1 MQNLI
6 KTINKYIDLS
16 VRDIDTIKQLV
27 TVKNLNEGDFFLK
40 SGYICNEF
48 AFVNK
53 GLLSHNIY
61 RNGLDETFFFSSSG
75 EFVSEYESFIKR
87 KKSKKNIIALEETT
101 LYSFT
106 RESMDMFYKNVTN
119 GERFGRLLIEEV
131 FTKATNHIIAR
142 QLEDA
147 EQRYLNFH
155 KSFGHI
161 QQRIPQYLI
170 ASFIG
175 VTPQSL
181 SRIRRQLVKK

>member
-1 MQNLI
+1 
-6 KTINKYIDLS
+6 
-16 VRDIDTIKQLV
+16 
-27 TVKNLNEGDFFLK
+27 
-40 SGYICNEF
+40 
-48 AFVNK
+48 
-53 GLLSHNIY
+53 
-61 RNGLDETFFFSSSG
+61 
-75 EFVSEYESFIKR
+75 
-87 KKSKKNIIALEETT
+87 
-101 LYSFT
+101 
-106 RESMDMFYKNVTN
+106 MFYKNVTN

-131 FTKATNHIIAR
+131 FIKATNHIIAR